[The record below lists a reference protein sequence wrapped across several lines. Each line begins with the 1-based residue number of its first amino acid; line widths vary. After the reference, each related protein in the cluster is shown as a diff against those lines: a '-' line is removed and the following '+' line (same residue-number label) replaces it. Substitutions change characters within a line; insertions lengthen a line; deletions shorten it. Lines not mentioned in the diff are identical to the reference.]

1 MAAVLLASSSVAK
14 TFLRL
19 TSAQRATWAGSIR
32 TYVQNDQVVN
42 LIANLDVNDA
52 DPKNAWKSTNIFFIV
67 GQLRAFDTH
76 PTTASQILAWS
87 SSA

>member
-1 MAAVLLASSSVAK
+1 MKASQQVTK

-19 TSAQRATWAGSIR
+19 TSAQRAGWAGSIR

-67 GQLRAFDTH
+67 RQLLAFDADPAT
-76 PTTASQILAWS
+76 
-87 SSA
+87 SAHITNWALSV